1 MTDPATTFHV
11 RRDDDD
17 GTVLALVRLRTDDE
31 GLHGE
36 AYQPGVGWV
45 TDPSALDVL
54 RNGQDYDLVEADEAS
69 ALAAAML
76 PEP

>member
-11 RRDDDD
+11 RRDDD

-45 TDPSALDVL
+45 ANPSALDVL
-54 RNGQDYDLVEADEAS
+54 RNGQDYDLVDADA
-69 ALAAAML
+69 AALLAAAMV